1 MQTPLTPYF
10 VSGES
15 LNAIYDLLD
24 LQKELCVILIFLG
37 VGEYVVVRFK
47 YSVLV
52 LNVDI
57 NLDCGLGR

>member
-1 MQTPLTPYF
+1 MQTPFTPYF

-15 LNAIYDLLD
+15 LNAINDLLD
-24 LQKELCVILIFLG
+24 LQKELCVILIFLR